1 MEKEF
6 ATLPNPVQR
15 LLGPLWLLWH
25 GGWRTALRCYLPLVL
40 ADACSRGL
48 VGFGMAHHSGLF
60 VQAGSWG
67 MVFCLAAGFACNMYG
82 GKFHHIG
89 FLLPNLFCIRCTGPR
104 RAVRSDLHRRA
115 ALLSLRAGFFQ
126 QLPALRIGGRPA
138 GRASLLRGPVRNL
151 AAALPAGQG

>member
-15 LLGPLWLLWH
+15 LLGSSTGTLVLGPLWLLWH

-48 VGFGMAHHSGLF
+48 VGSGMAHRSGPW
-60 VQAGSWG
+60 VQMGTWG

-82 GKFHHIG
+82 SFRWPQLALPWPRHWVAPLVWLVGTG
-89 FLLPNLFCIRCTGPR
+89 LLLFG
-104 RAVRSDLHRRA
+104 AMEL
-115 ALLSLRAGFFQ
+115 
-126 QLPALRIGGRPA
+126 GGRF
-138 GRASLLRGPVRNL
+138 
-151 AAALPAGQG
+151 

>member
-25 GGWRTALRCYLPLVL
+25 GGWRTALRCYYLPLVL

-82 GKFHHIG
+82 SFRWPQLALPRVRHWVAPLVWLVGTG
-89 FLLPNLFCIRCTGPR
+89 LLLFG
-104 RAVRSDLHRRA
+104 AMEL
-115 ALLSLRAGFFQ
+115 
-126 QLPALRIGGRPA
+126 GGRF
-138 GRASLLRGPVRNL
+138 
-151 AAALPAGQG
+151 

>member
-15 LLGPLWLLWH
+15 LLGSSTGTLVLGPLWLLWH

-82 GKFHHIG
+82 SFRWPQLALPRTRHWIAPLVGLVSVC
-89 FLLPNLFCIRCTGPR
+89 LLLFG
-104 RAVRSDLHRRA
+104 AMEL
-115 ALLSLRAGFFQ
+115 
-126 QLPALRIGGRPA
+126 GGRF
-138 GRASLLRGPVRNL
+138 
-151 AAALPAGQG
+151 

>member
-48 VGFGMAHHSGLF
+48 VGFGMAHHNGFLP
-60 VQAGSWG
+60 GCR
-67 MVFCLAAGFACNMYG
+67 FCLQY
-82 GKFHHIG
+82 
-89 FLLPNLFCIRCTGPR
+89 
-104 RAVRSDLHRRA
+104 VRQFS
-115 ALLSLRAGFFQ
+115 
-126 QLPALRIGGRPA
+126 
-138 GRASLLRGPVRNL
+138 L
-151 AAALPAGQG
+151 AAARSAPDPPLGSTAGLAGRHRSAALRRHGTGRPFLVFK